1 MKRPFLVIV
10 GFAIVVSVSLAFTED
25 LTKKDDPLY
34 KNLQILPKDITKE
47 QMDSVMHHFNEALS
61 VRCNFCHVRNDST
74 KKFDFASDDEKH
86 KRKAREMMKLTDK
99 INDDYFDVT
108 GGQRTITTQ
117 LMVTCYTCHHGSTD
131 PEVKA
136 PKKQQAA
143 FPFPGQPVQV
153 ADTAKKP
160 Q

>member
-1 MKRPFLVIV
+1 MKRPFLVII
-10 GFAIVVSVSLAFTED
+10 GFALAVSVSLAFSED

-153 ADTAKKP
+153 ADTAKKS

>member
-1 MKRPFLVIV
+1 MKRSFLVII
-10 GFAIVVSVSLAFTED
+10 GFAFMVSVSLAFTED
-25 LTKKDDPLY
+25 LTKDEPIY
-34 KNLQILPKDITKE
+34 KNLQVLPKDITKE
-47 QMDSVMHHFNEALS
+47 QMDSVMHHYSEALS

-74 KKFDFASDDEKH
+74 KKFDFASDDLPH

-108 GGQRTITTQ
+108 GGQRTISTA

-131 PEVKA
+131 PAVRA
-136 PKKQQAA
+136 PKTQQQSLRW
-143 FPFPGQPVQV
+143 PG
-153 ADTAKKP
+153 DTARRM

>member
-1 MKRPFLVIV
+1 MKRPFLVIT
-10 GFAIVVSVSLAFTED
+10 GFILVVSVSLAFT
-25 LTKKDDPLY
+25 KDDPGY
-34 KNLQILPKDITKE
+34 KNLQILPKDITKQ

-74 KKFDFASDDEKH
+74 NKMDFASDDKPH
-86 KRKAREMMKLTDK
+86 KNKAREMMRLTNK

-108 GGQRTITTQ
+108 GDQRTITTQ

-131 PEVKA
+131 PAVRA
-136 PKKQQAA
+136 PKKEES
-143 FPFPGQPVQV
+143 PLRILN
-153 ADTAKKP
+153 DTTRRT